1 MDTDEDKVTHRPVLT
16 KAVSVTHTHT
26 NKQTNKQTNTQTH
39 ISLIILCESMDYYIQ
54 EPKKLVRFRDGHVV
68 STKGERFSVL
78 ARKDAEGEDM
88 KKTYMNLKPLRK
100 YRFH

>member
-1 MDTDEDKVTHRPVLT
+1 
-16 KAVSVTHTHT
+16 
-26 NKQTNKQTNTQTH
+26 
-39 ISLIILCESMDYYIQ
+39 MDYYIQ

-78 ARKDAEGEDM
+78 ARKDAESEDM